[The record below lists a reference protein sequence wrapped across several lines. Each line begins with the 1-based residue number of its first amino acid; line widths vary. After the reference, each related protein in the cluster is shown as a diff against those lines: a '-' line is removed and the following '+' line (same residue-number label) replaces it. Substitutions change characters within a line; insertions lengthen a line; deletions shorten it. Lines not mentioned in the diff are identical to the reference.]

1 MTEKKVTTLEEIKKQ
16 AAPDVVEIP
25 GFKPGTTINVA
36 VQLIDLTPYLLEL
49 DIGNPLY
56 EAAVMKAKL
65 GEDKKAVADAV
76 QKEAL
81 KSGIDLKKVLPILD
95 AVAKE
100 ALVEPRYEKIISI
113 APLTLE
119 QKMAIFNYAI
129 GDVDGLSSFR
139 SQ

>member
-25 GFKPGTTINVA
+25 GFKLGTTINVA
-36 VQLIDLTPYLLEL
+36 VRLIDLTPYLLEL

-65 GEDKKAVADAV
+65 GEDKKAVAEAV

-81 KSGIDLKKVLPILD
+81 QSGIDLKKVLPVLD

-100 ALVEPRYEKIISI
+100 ALVEPRYEEIISI